1 MSGVGSRSR
10 VGPRTRTVSRP
21 AIVGAIIAKDA
32 REYLRDRL
40 WLFLTALSLVFLIVI
55 FWVLP
60 DRVDESITVGISGID
75 AAVVQE
81 AGGDGGEAGMEV
93 MPVPDAADLRAVVA
107 GERKAW
113 RADAGSLVVAASA
126 DERVPRGATAVR
138 LPIGLAF
145 PDGFFDALQA
155 GQPATVEVLVDSGV
169 PPELRAAMSA
179 VVRELAYGVAG
190 SPPPVSFPD
199 PRELYTVVGE
209 DRVGSQVT
217 ARELFRPLVVVMV
230 LIFEL
235 LGMSSLISRELQAGT
250 ATAVLV
256 TPATVGDL
264 LVAKGLTGMAL
275 GLTQSVV
282 LLAAIGLWST
292 QPLLL
297 LALMVAGAA
306 MVSGAAMIAG
316 CIGRD
321 MMANLIGGV
330 IFMVPMMIPAVAVLF
345 PGSASPWVRVLP
357 THALVQAL
365 VNVTAHGAGWAD
377 AAGHLGL
384 SLAWAAAFFAAGWL
398 VLRRRVL
405 GA

>member
-1 MSGVGSRSR
+1 MTGVVSRA
-10 VGPRTRTVSRP
+10 RTVSRP

-32 REYLRDRL
+32 REYVRDRL
-40 WLFLTALSLVFLIVI
+40 WLFLTALSLVFLVVI
-55 FWVLP
+55 FWLLP
-60 DRVDESITVGISGID
+60 NRVDESLTVGISGID
-75 AAVVQE
+75 ALVVQA
-81 AGGDGGEAGMEV
+81 AGGGSGDAGLAAV
-93 MPVPDAADLRAVVA
+93 PIPDAAALRAVVA

-113 RADAGSLVVAASA
+113 RDEAGSLVIAATE

-138 LPIGLAF
+138 VPIGLAF
-145 PDGFFDALQA
+145 PDGFFASLTTGRRA
-155 GQPATVEVLVDSGV
+155 SVEILVDSGV
-169 PPELRAAMSA
+169 PAELRAAMSA
-179 VVRELAYGVAG
+179 LVRELAYGVAG

-199 PRELYTVVGE
+199 PQALYTVVGE

-230 LIFEL
+230 LIMEL
-235 LGMSSLISRELQAGT
+235 LGMSSLISRELQTGT

-264 LVAKGLTGMAL
+264 LAAKGFTGMAL
-275 GLTQSVV
+275 GLAQSVV

-297 LALMVAGAA
+297 AALMIAGAA

-330 IFMVPMMIPAVAVLF
+330 VFMVPMMIPAVAVLF

-357 THALVQAL
+357 TYALVQAL

-377 AAGHLGL
+377 AVGHLGL
-384 SLAWAAAFFAAGWL
+384 SLAWAAAFFAAGWV

>member
-1 MSGVGSRSR
+1 MYQA
-10 VGPRTRTVSRP
+10 RTVSRP

-32 REYLRDRL
+32 REYVRDRL

-60 DRVDESITVGISGID
+60 NRVNESITVGVSGIG
-75 AAVVQE
+75 AAVLE
-81 AGGDGGEAGMEV
+81 AAGGEGGEAGLQV
-93 MPVPDAADLRAVVA
+93 VPIADAADLRAVVA

-113 RADAGSLVVAASA
+113 RDEAGSLVVAGSES
-126 DERVPRGATAVR
+126 ERVPRGAEAVR

-145 PDGFFDALQA
+145 PDGFFPALQA
-155 GQPATVEVLVDSGV
+155 GRRATVEVLVDSGV
-169 PPELRAAMSA
+169 PAELRAAMSA
-179 VVRELAYGVAG
+179 LVRELAYGVAG

-199 PRELYTVVGE
+199 PQELYTVVGE

-217 ARELFRPLVVVMV
+217 ARELFRPIIVVMV
-230 LIFEL
+230 LIMEL

-264 LVAKGLTGMAL
+264 LAAKGLTGMAL
-275 GLTQSVV
+275 GLAQSVL

-297 LALMVAGAA
+297 LALMIAGAA

-321 MMANLIGGV
+321 MMANLMGGV
-330 IFMVPMMIPAVAVLF
+330 VFMVPMMIPAVAVLF

-357 THALVQAL
+357 TFALVKAL
-365 VNVTAHGAGWAD
+365 VNVTAHGAGWRD

-398 VLRRRVL
+398 VLRRKVL
-405 GA
+405 Q

>member
-1 MSGVGSRSR
+1 MSGVVSRT
-10 VGPRTRTVSRP
+10 PTVSRP

-32 REYLRDRL
+32 REYVRDRL

-60 DRVDESITVGISGID
+60 DRVNESITVGVSGID
-75 AAVVQE
+75 PAVLRT
-81 AGGDGGEAGMEV
+81 AGGEGGEAGLQV
-93 MPVPDAADLRAVVA
+93 VPIADAADLRAVVA
-107 GERKAW
+107 GERTAW
-113 RADAGSLVVAASA
+113 RDEAGSLVVAGSEG
-126 DERVPRGATAVR
+126 ERVPRGAQEVR

-145 PDGFFDALQA
+145 PDGFFPALQA
-155 GQPATVEVLVDSGV
+155 GRRATVEVLVDSGV
-169 PPELRAAMSA
+169 PPELQAAMSA
-179 VVRELAYGVAG
+179 LVRELAYGVAG

-199 PRELYTVVGE
+199 PQELYTVVGE

-217 ARELFRPLVVVMV
+217 ARELFRPIIVVMV
-230 LIFEL
+230 LIMEL

-275 GLTQSVV
+275 GLAQSVV
-282 LLAAIGLWST
+282 LLAAIGLLGT

-297 LALMVAGAA
+297 LALMIAGAA

-321 MMANLIGGV
+321 MMANLMGGV
-330 IFMVPMMIPAVAVLF
+330 VFMVPMMIPAVAVLF

-357 THALVQAL
+357 TFALVEAL

-384 SLAWAAAFFAAGWL
+384 SLAWAAAFFAAGWF

>member
-1 MSGVGSRSR
+1 MSGVVSRT
-10 VGPRTRTVSRP
+10 PTVSRP

-32 REYLRDRL
+32 REYVRDRL

-60 DRVDESITVGISGID
+60 DRVNESITVGVSGID
-75 AAVVQE
+75 PAVLRT
-81 AGGDGGEAGMEV
+81 AGGEGGEAGLQV
-93 MPVPDAADLRAVVA
+93 VPIADAADLRAVVA
-107 GERKAW
+107 GERTAW
-113 RADAGSLVVAASA
+113 RDEAGSLVVAGSEG
-126 DERVPRGATAVR
+126 ERVPRGAQEVR

-145 PDGFFDALQA
+145 PDGFFPALQA
-155 GQPATVEVLVDSGV
+155 GRRATVEVLVDSGV
-169 PPELRAAMSA
+169 PPELREAMSA
-179 VVRELAYGVAG
+179 LVRELAYGVAG

-199 PRELYTVVGE
+199 PQELYTVVGE

-217 ARELFRPLVVVMV
+217 ARELFRPIIVVMV
-230 LIFEL
+230 LIMEL

-275 GLTQSVV
+275 GLAQSVV
-282 LLAAIGLWST
+282 LLAAIGLLGT

-297 LALMVAGAA
+297 LALMIAGAA

-321 MMANLIGGV
+321 MMANLMGGV
-330 IFMVPMMIPAVAVLF
+330 VFMVPMMIPAVAVLF

-357 THALVQAL
+357 TFALVEAL

-384 SLAWAAAFFAAGWL
+384 SLAWAAAFFAAGWF

>member
-1 MSGVGSRSR
+1 MYQA
-10 VGPRTRTVSRP
+10 RTVSRP

-32 REYLRDRL
+32 REYVRDRL

-60 DRVDESITVGISGID
+60 NRVNESITVGVSGID
-75 AAVVQE
+75 AGVLEA
-81 AGGDGGEAGMEV
+81 AGGEGGEAGLQV
-93 MPVPDAADLRAVVA
+93 VPIADAADLRAVVA
-107 GERKAW
+107 GERKVW
-113 RADAGSLVVAASA
+113 RDGAGSLVVAGSES
-126 DERVPRGATAVR
+126 ERVPRGATAVR

-145 PDGFFDALQA
+145 PDGFFPALQA
-155 GQPATVEVLVDSGV
+155 GRRATVEVLVDSGV
-169 PPELRAAMSA
+169 PAELRAAMSA
-179 VVRELAYGVAG
+179 LVRELAYGVAG

-199 PRELYTVVGE
+199 AQELYTVVGE

-217 ARELFRPLVVVMV
+217 ARELFRPIVVVMV
-230 LIFEL
+230 LIMEL

-264 LVAKGLTGMAL
+264 LAAKGLTGMAL
-275 GLTQSVV
+275 GLAQSVV
-282 LLAAIGLWST
+282 LLAAIGLLGT

-297 LALMVAGAA
+297 LALMIAGAA

-321 MMANLIGGV
+321 MMANLMGGV
-330 IFMVPMMIPAVAVLF
+330 VFMVPMMIPAVAVLF

-357 THALVQAL
+357 TFALVEAL
-365 VNVTAHGAGWAD
+365 VNVTAHGAGWRD

-405 GA
+405 SA